1 MEKIMGKERIP
12 DVSPEGHHHNQI
24 VTYIHPESGFT
35 ATFQWDGI
43 RQVYDPLQHND
54 AGLKSLKNIL
64 PTQAVDKV

>member
-1 MEKIMGKERIP
+1 MGKERVLN
-12 DVSPEGHHHNQI
+12 VSPLGHQHNEI
-24 VTYIHPESGFT
+24 VTYTNSEDGFT